1 MWEKAQLYGRTAVSR
16 RWSHHCTSRVRL
28 STEGFIVPE
37 IPQLLYYITAVS
49 GSAGLLYTSVLFVV
63 ALVSVLAPT
72 PERRKDARTT
82 LAILVRRR
90 SR

>member
-1 MWEKAQLYGRTAVSR
+1 MS
-16 RWSHHCTSRVRL
+16 
-28 STEGFIVPE
+28 E
-37 IPQLLYYITAVS
+37 IPQLLYYTAALS
-49 GSAGLLYTSVLFVV
+49 GCAGVLYTGVLFAV

-82 LAILVRRR
+82 LTILMRRR

>member
-1 MWEKAQLYGRTAVSR
+1 MSEISQTLSCTAA
-16 RWSHHCTSRVRL
+16 L
-28 STEGFIVPE
+28 SGC
-37 IPQLLYYITAVS
+37 
-49 GSAGLLYTSVLFVV
+49 AGLLYAGVLFTV

-72 PERRKDARTT
+72 PQRRKDARTT